1 MTNNNKNNKKRGK
14 YCKQKDDVLNMT
26 EFEWYMEQQLS
37 ICENRLKK
45 EKKSITAKTRMC
57 NTPSKFNTLR

>member
-1 MTNNNKNNKKRGK
+1 MTNNNKKRGK

>member
-1 MTNNNKNNKKRGK
+1 MTNNDKNNKKRGK

-37 ICENRLKK
+37 TCEIRLKK
-45 EKKSITAKTRMC
+45 RKNQLQLT
-57 NTPSKFNTLR
+57 

>member
-26 EFEWYMEQQLS
+26 EFEWYMELS

-45 EKKSITAKTRMC
+45 EKKINYS
-57 NTPSKFNTLR
+57 